1 MSIFKPVG
9 TRRTFEEAVEQIA
22 DSIMVGDLHVG
33 DRLPTERALAAQMQI
48 SRPTLREAI
57 RLLADAGVLEVKRG
71 GGISVASDYVPR
83 DVIRGRSELR
93 VSEVTAVL
101 EARRLLEPRVA
112 QLAAL
117 RADEAHL
124 EAMRQ
129 TIVGRRARAAAPD
142 FLANED
148 RFLQLDMQFHLL
160 MARATQNPTILRLM
174 RSLMRDL
181 EIAFDMAV
189 HAPFEPEWTL
199 DIHQR
204 TLNAIAACD
213 MEQIDAVMDEHL
225 ARVEQRWR
233 EETGRAL
240 ARALPDFLH
249 PLARAKGDGASSRR
263 RASQS

>member
-1 MSIFKPVG
+1 MPVFKPVG

-22 DSIMVGDLHVG
+22 DRIMVGDLRVG
-33 DRLPTERALAAQMQI
+33 DRLPAERALATQMQI

-57 RLLADAGVLEVKRG
+57 RVLTDAGVLEVKRG
-71 GGISVASDYVPR
+71 GGTSIASDYVPR

-117 RADEAHL
+117 RADEEHL

-129 TIVGRRARAAAPD
+129 TIVGQRALAAEPM

-160 MARATQNPTILRLM
+160 IARATQNPTLMRLM

-189 HAPFEPEWTL
+189 HEPFEPGWTL

-204 TLNAIAACD
+204 TLDAIAACD
-213 MEQIDAVMDEHL
+213 MELIDSVMDEHL
-225 ARVEQRWR
+225 VRVEQRWQQ
-233 EETGRAL
+233 ETGRAL
-240 ARALPDFLH
+240 VRPLPDFLR
-249 PLARAKGDGASSRR
+249 PLATRAKVG
-263 RASQS
+263 